1 MKDIK
6 CPSCGKNFRIDPSSF
21 EEILH
26 QIKDEEFNKQIK
38 ERLLLAEEDNKKA
51 LEILKR
57 ELKIQLIE
65 QNRAKDTEIQALESK
80 LNFADEKKRKIK
92 NEATNLVIKKY
103 GKGLENRLKGTGV
116 TPSYRSWYENDCFVS
131 IAAGTYQEDTWSAI
145 KWFSVN
151 VCSESAE
158 IMESE

>member
-1 MKDIK
+1 MKSATYK
-6 CPSCGKNFRIDPSSF
+6 
-21 EEILH
+21 
-26 QIKDEEFNKQIK
+26 KDSMI
-38 ERLLLAEEDNKKA
+38 RLLIAS
-51 LEILKR
+51 ILFFIP
-57 ELKIQLIE
+57 LGG
-65 QNRAKDTEIQALESK
+65 
-80 LNFADEKKRKIK
+80 FADENQRKIE
-92 NEATNLVIKKY
+92 NEAINLVIKQY

-131 IAAGTYQEDTWSAI
+131 IAAGTYEKDTLSAK

>member
-1 MKDIK
+1 MK
-6 CPSCGKNFRIDPSSF
+6 R
-21 EEILH
+21 
-26 QIKDEEFNKQIK
+26 
-38 ERLLLAEEDNKKA
+38 
-51 LEILKR
+51 
-57 ELKIQLIE
+57 QLILLILFLIPLE
-65 QNRAKDTEIQALESK
+65 AFAYERQREIEY
-80 LNFADEKKRKIK
+80 
-92 NEATNLVIKKY
+92 EAINLVIKKY

-116 TPSYRSWYENDCFVS
+116 NPSYRSWYENDCCVS